1 MFASWFH
8 LLRFEL
14 TLKQKR
20 KKKMA
25 EFFLKKFKLKKNVQ
39 PEKIANWRSNRHKH
53 TALKLL
59 ESLRPKKLMTFQ
71 ILHILSLF
79 LLPFSPS
86 NVIKTLHVS
95 RVLAHKFYLQKQ
107 PAGGSEAR
115 FVGHTHCVAWTLR
128 PKFEEDEAKVRKVQW
143 LIFRVFN
150 GFWTARTI

>member
-1 MFASWFH
+1 MS
-8 LLRFEL
+8 
-14 TLKQKR
+14 
-20 KKKMA
+20 
-25 EFFLKKFKLKKNVQ
+25 KLKKNVQ

-95 RVLAHKFYLQKQ
+95 RVLAHKFYLQKH

-115 FVGHTHCVAWTLR
+115 LYNIHTVWHEHWDQNLRRMKQKLERYSDLYFVFLMV
-128 PKFEEDEAKVRKVQW
+128 FEQLEQYSRK
-143 LIFRVFN
+143 IN
-150 GFWTARTI
+150 